1 MSNNSLVTG
10 WPGAPA
16 AVAFRLDG
24 TSMHRAVEIG
34 DLSEVRPW
42 ASVSKLAVSYAF
54 GVEFDWES
62 CKPSTHAG
70 PVGSFISNMLSHS
83 SGLGLEEG
91 DPTTQVGKKR
101 IYSNVAVNTAVK
113 EVIEDHD
120 PANWL
125 RLRVFEGLG
134 MNSTSLQGRP
144 SDGVTGSTE
153 DLVTFAKAWLLAQ
166 GISESSRNRL
176 ITPYAPQLDGIVPG
190 FGSFSPC
197 PWGLGPEVRGTKE
210 HWMGDW
216 PEDSFGHFGKSGA
229 LMLMNLR
236 EKIAVVATSTVE
248 FGPWAVELWPQWTSE
263 MRKRALGS

>member
-1 MSNNSLVTG
+1 VSDNSIVKG

-24 TSMHRAVEIG
+24 AMVNRVVEVG
-34 DLSEVRPW
+34 DLTEIRPW
-42 ASVSKLAVSYAF
+42 ASVSKLAVSFAI
-54 GVEFDWES
+54 GIEFDWES
-62 CKPSTHAG
+62 CKPSTAAG
-70 PVGSFISNMLSHS
+70 PTGSFLANLLSHS

-91 DPTTQVGKKR
+91 DPVIEVGKKR
-101 IYSNVAVNTAVK
+101 IYSNVGINTATEK
-113 EVIEDHD
+113 ILEGNAPED
-120 PANWL
+120 WL
-125 RLRVFEGLG
+125 NTRVFQGLG

-144 SDGVTGSTE
+144 SDGVVGSTE
-153 DLVTFAKAWLLAQ
+153 DMVTFARAWLLSLGLA
-166 GISESSRNRL
+166 EPTRNRL
-176 ITPYAPQLDGIVPG
+176 ITPYAPQLDGVVPG
-190 FGSFSPC
+190 FGHFSPC

-229 LMLMNLR
+229 MMLMNVR
-236 EKIAVVATSTVE
+236 EKIAVVATSTEE